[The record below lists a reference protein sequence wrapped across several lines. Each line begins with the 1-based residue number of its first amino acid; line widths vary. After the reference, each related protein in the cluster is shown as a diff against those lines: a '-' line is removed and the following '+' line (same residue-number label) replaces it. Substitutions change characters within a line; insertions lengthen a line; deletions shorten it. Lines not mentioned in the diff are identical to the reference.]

1 MKKNI
6 DIKEILIPSV
16 SLFVI
21 CVLVTALLAITND
34 VTAPKIEALA
44 LEQAAETRMV
54 VLPTASEFE
63 ATEDESV
70 YMGIDSAGNLVG
82 YAISVTQKG
91 YGGEIEIMVG
101 INSDG
106 SVSGVS
112 ILSHNETPGLG
123 ANATKDTFLSQYKGA
138 SDAQK
143 VTKDGGEIDSITGAT
158 ITSRA
163 VTNAV
168 NSALEK
174 YNAIEGGAA
183 V

>member
-1 MKKNI
+1 MKKSI
-6 DIKEILIPSV
+6 DIKEILVPSV

-21 CVLVTALLAITND
+21 CVLVTALLAITNH

-54 VLPTASEFE
+54 VLPAATEFE
-63 ATEDESV
+63 ATKDENV
-70 YMGIDSAGNLVG
+70 YMGVDGAGNPVG
-82 YAISVTQKG
+82 YAISVFEKG
-91 YGGEIEIMVG
+91 YGGEIEVMVG

-106 SVSGVS
+106 NVAGVS
-112 ILSHNETPGLG
+112 VLSHNETPGLG
-123 ANATKDTFLSQYKGA
+123 ANATKDTFLSQYKGV
-138 SDAQK
+138 SEDQR
-143 VTKDGGEIDSITGAT
+143 VTKDGGEIDALTGAT

-174 YNAIEGGAA
+174 YNAIEGGTA